1 MLEVFEI
8 IKREAI
14 FLWYYSSIQFYQIF
28 PYYAMGIFVGSLVS
42 VFGKDKIHALFTK
55 LCTSKIGVVALIP
68 ASILGILSPLCM
80 YGTIPIAASFSEKG
94 IRDDLLA
101 AFMVSSILLNPQLL
115 MYTTMLG
122 GELTLVRLIT
132 CFLCGIFAGVLVRIF
147 FTNNNFFNFSNFGNV
162 SNKDID
168 PNPFLRFLKNLWR
181 NILATA
187 KYFIVG
193 ILLTSAFTRY
203 VPVSLVEMLFGANRG
218 FGVLFA
224 ATIGVP
230 LYMCG
235 GGTIPLLSEWLYR
248 GMSFGSATSFMI
260 TGPATKIT
268 NLSALK
274 MVLGGKHFAL
284 YFAYIFIFSLIA
296 GLIVNVVL
304 Y

>member
-1 MLEVFEI
+1 MSEVFEI

-14 FLWYYSSIQFYQIF
+14 FLRYYSSIQFYQIF
-28 PYYAMGIFVGSLVS
+28 PYYVMGVFVGSFIS
-42 VFGKDKIHALFTK
+42 VFGKEKIHALFTK
-55 LCTSKIGVVALIP
+55 VCTSKLGVLTLIP
-68 ASILGILSPLCM
+68 ASILGLLSPLCM

-122 GELTLVRLIT
+122 TELTLVRLIT
-132 CFLCGIFAGVLVRIF
+132 SLLCGVFAGVLVKIF
-147 FTNNNFFNFSNFGNV
+147 FKNKSFFNFSNFTNV
-162 SNKDID
+162 SNKDTD
-168 PNPFLRFLKNLWR
+168 PNLFLRFLKNLCR

-187 KYFIVG
+187 KYFVVG
-193 ILLTSAFTRY
+193 IILTSAFTRY
-203 VPVSLVEMLFGANRG
+203 VPVSLIEMLFGENRG

-235 GGTIPLLSEWLYR
+235 GGTIPLLSEWLSR

-260 TGPATKIT
+260 TGPSTKIT
-268 NLSALK
+268 NISALK

-284 YFAYIFIFSLIA
+284 YFTYIFIFSLIA

-304 Y
+304 